1 MTKLVSG
8 NKSLSTDL
16 QMKTLVQSRSISQNN
31 NTAEPTKGVNI
42 ALVEPTF
49 TEAAYN
55 KAFYIFYA
63 KM

>member
-1 MTKLVSG
+1 
-8 NKSLSTDL
+8 
-16 QMKTLVQSRSISQNN
+16 VQSRSISQNN